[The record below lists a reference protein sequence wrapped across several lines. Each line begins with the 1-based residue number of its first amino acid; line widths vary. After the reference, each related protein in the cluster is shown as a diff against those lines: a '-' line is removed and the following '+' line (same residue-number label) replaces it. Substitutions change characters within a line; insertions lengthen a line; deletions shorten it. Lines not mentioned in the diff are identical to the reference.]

1 MLTWTEEFATGSDL
15 VDTQHRLLIEKIN
28 KLEKLLNGPP
38 PPKAEYDELLDFL
51 NLYAVAHFKFE
62 EQCMSSNKCPAHEQN
77 KQAHATFLHAFA
89 ILKDRY
95 QTEGSKPE
103 LLDSIQRTASEWIKY
118 HILTVDINLR
128 ACMNN

>member
-1 MLTWTEEFATGSDL
+1 
-15 VDTQHRLLIEKIN
+15 
-28 KLEKLLNGPP
+28 
-38 PPKAEYDELLDFL
+38 
-51 NLYAVAHFKFE
+51 
-62 EQCMSSNKCPAHEQN
+62 MSSNKCPAHEQN
-77 KQAHATFLHAFA
+77 KQAHAAFLHAFA